1 MLAKR
6 GCGEGGGCA
15 ILPSDDKQIGQGLLK
30 IQWMHA
36 GVALKNPFPFGWLH
50 RHYSDGQQ

>member
-50 RHYSDGQQ
+50 RHYSDG